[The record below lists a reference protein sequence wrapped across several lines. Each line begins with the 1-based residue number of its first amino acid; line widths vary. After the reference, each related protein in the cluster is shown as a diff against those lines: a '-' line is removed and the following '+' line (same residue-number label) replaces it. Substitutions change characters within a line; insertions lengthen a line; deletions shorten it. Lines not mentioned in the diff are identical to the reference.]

1 MKKRSLFLAAAL
13 CASGL
18 FGLSGSATSEGFA
31 TSSYSASSIEGD
43 WAWLLSGQLASRY
56 KFSSIG
62 TANFDGKGGCT
73 LALRENSGANGG
85 YDHNSSACE
94 YEINK
99 KGEGRI
105 DFSLDGEE
113 GAAEFVVGPG
123 RIVFIAPEE
132 GIVAAG
138 EMVRLAPA
146 TGSAAAGRWTFLL
159 DGTLLG
165 ERLTGAG
172 TMTMSSDGKCSQF
185 LVYNYGT
192 GLQRTK
198 STNCTYTFAPDGI
211 ADVEMDYDNGT
222 GGNMYFVL
230 GKGGLAYF
238 LTKADGEVIPGVA
251 TKG

>member
-1 MKKRSLFLAAAL
+1 MKRKSLLLTAVICLSA
-13 CASGL
+13 L
-18 FGLSGSATSEGFA
+18 FGISGSATSESFA
-31 TSSYSASSIEGD
+31 TSSYSAASIEGD
-43 WAWLLSGQLASRY
+43 WAWLFSGQLASRY
-56 KFSSIG
+56 KFSSLG
-62 TANFDGKGGCT
+62 AANFDGKGGCT

-85 YDHNSSACE
+85 YEHNSSACT

-105 DFSLDGEE
+105 DFALDGEA

-132 GIVAAG
+132 GTVAAG

-165 ERLTGAG
+165 EKLTGVG
-172 TMTMSSDGKCSQF
+172 TMTMSSDGKCAQS

-192 GLQRTK
+192 GPQRTQ
-198 STNCTYTFAPDGI
+198 STACTYTFAPDGI
-211 ADVEMDYDNGT
+211 ADVEMSYDNGT

-230 GKGGLAYF
+230 GKGGRAYF
-238 LTKADGEVIPGVA
+238 LTKAEGEIIPGVA
-251 TKG
+251 KKG